1 MNSKWQKNK
10 GFTLIEVMIALF
22 ILVMIGTT
30 TSKAVI
36 DAAKLK
42 EVLKDETEFS
52 SEFRTSTLFIERD
65 LSQIFNPRWF
75 LAPDFKPLD
84 PYNPP
89 PPPPP
94 PAPGQ
99 RPPLPVLG
107 IDEINRRTRG
117 RGFQPSEFWGPILD
131 PSGIRASRFK
141 GKETELSFVTASHV
155 RIYQSKKE
163 SIYAKVKYELV
174 RQEPNP
180 NLTAEQNQKHAGLY
194 SLIKIENTRAFEM
207 DEPKEAPYLNS
218 YVILNNVKKLKFSFY
233 KSGEKEPVREWDS
246 ESSDQKG
253 KFPASVEMEV
263 TLVGPEDRVMD
274 SKVLFNL
281 ETPNDVLPKTY

>member
-42 EVLKDETEFS
+42 EVLKDETEFA

-75 LAPDFKPLD
+75 LAPDFRPLD

-141 GKETELSFVTASHV
+141 GKETEISFVTASHV

-163 SIYAKVKYELV
+163 SIYSKVRYELAK
-174 RQEPNP
+174 QEPNP
-180 NLTAEQNQKHAGLY
+180 NLSAEQNQKYAGLF
-194 SLIKIENTRAFEM
+194 SLIKIENTRAFEL
-207 DEPKEAPYLNS
+207 DEPKDSPYVNS

-233 KSGEKEPVREWDS
+233 KPGDKDPVREWDS
-246 ESSDQKG
+246 ENSDQKG

>member
-99 RPPLPVLG
+99 RPSLPVLG
-107 IDEINRRTRG
+107 VDEINRRTRG

-141 GKETELSFVTASHV
+141 GKETELSFVAASHV

-180 NLTAEQNQKHAGLY
+180 NLTAEQNQKHADLY

>member
-75 LAPDFKPLD
+75 LASDFKPLD

-99 RPPLPVLG
+99 RPSLPVLG

-141 GKETELSFVTASHV
+141 GKETELSFVAASHV

-180 NLTAEQNQKHAGLY
+180 NLTAEQNQKHANLY

-207 DEPKEAPYLNS
+207 DEPKEAPDLHS

-233 KSGEKEPVREWDS
+233 KFGEKEPVREWDS

>member
-42 EVLKDETEFS
+42 EVLKDETEFA

-75 LAPDFKPLD
+75 LAPDFRPLD

-141 GKETELSFVTASHV
+141 GKETEISFVTASHV

-163 SIYAKVKYELV
+163 SIYSKVRYELAK
-174 RQEPNP
+174 QEPNP
-180 NLTAEQNQKHAGLY
+180 NLSAEQNQKYAGLF
-194 SLIKIENTRAFEM
+194 SLIKIENTRAFEL
-207 DEPKEAPYLNS
+207 DEPKDSPYVNT

-233 KSGEKEPVREWDS
+233 KPGDKDPVREWDS
-246 ESSDQKG
+246 ENSDQKG